1 MSEISRIQINGTS
14 YDISDAAARQSII
27 SILTSN
33 KTIVKTT
40 EEWDSDIS
48 YIPNKGYICVYSDY
62 SIKEDKPIPAI
73 KIGDGTSYL
82 IDLPFVTN
90 GAIEETL
97 NNHINDMTRHITSAE
112 RESWDNKISCYI
124 DVDNP
129 EQVIFSL

>member
-14 YDISDAAARQSII
+14 YDISDDTARKSII
-27 SILTSN
+27 DILASN
-33 KTIVKTT
+33 RTIVKTT
-40 EEWDSDIS
+40 EEWNSDIS

-62 SIKEDKPIPAI
+62 STKEDKPIPAI

-97 NNHINDMTRHITSAE
+97 SNHINDMTRHITSAE

-124 DVDNP
+124 DKDNP